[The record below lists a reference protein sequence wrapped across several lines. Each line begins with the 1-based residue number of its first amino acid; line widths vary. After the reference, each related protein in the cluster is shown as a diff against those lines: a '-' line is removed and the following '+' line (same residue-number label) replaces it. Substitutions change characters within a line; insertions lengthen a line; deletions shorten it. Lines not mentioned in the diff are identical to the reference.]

1 MLVTPLE
8 LQPVLL
14 SPCPVFICHP
24 VPEKKVQSVRMAQ
37 TWASPPTP
45 AQQPWPCCAPASPYL
60 EQCSCHVEDDEDECE
75 CGMPSLHTADG
86 VEEHQ
91 VSWNHEQ
98 EEDPGRARIHI
109 WDRGREGVR
118 RKPGPRRFLSQEV
131 PCYTPGKQTCLC
143 FSIPRSPAPRVSQK
157 GELSCLGRALYRS
170 WCSPAKKED
179 LCIQAP
185 AAP

>member
-1 MLVTPLE
+1 MTPLE

-37 TWASPPTP
+37 TWSSPPTP

-118 RKPGPRRFLSQEV
+118 RKPGPRRFLKVRRYHATLQGSRPASTSPSHGPQHPGCLRKESFPAWAV
-131 PCYTPGKQTCLC
+131 PSTAAGAAQQRRRTCV
-143 FSIPRSPAPRVSQK
+143 SRSPLLLK
-157 GELSCLGRALYRS
+157 
-170 WCSPAKKED
+170 
-179 LCIQAP
+179 
-185 AAP
+185 